1 MTPPLL
7 ELNRAGRP
15 ILRYLPEPGD
25 PPTAGRAEPLGD
37 LDDVVAAVL
46 EELAGWLFITKDD
59 ALTDALLAAGCGMNR
74 QGALYSRDLVADPP
88 DPSWRT
94 ERIGFFESE
103 PLDVPAASLVALSL
117 AAYPPGHPD
126 AETQDPAKVE
136 KDIDGLLTGS
146 DVGPLMDVSTIVRD
160 KERDSNPV
168 VALALINRMTG
179 ASPTGGP
186 WVSEICRD
194 TDPRYAGLGAS
205 LLRRVMVQL
214 ANDGESSL
222 SLVVTEGNP
231 ARQVYER
238 MGFRFINSFRKLSI
252 PALPRDSAS

>member
-1 MTPPLL
+1 MPPLL

-15 ILRYLPEPGD
+15 VLRYLPEPGD

-37 LDDVVAAVL
+37 QHDVVAAVL
-46 EELAGWLFITKDD
+46 EELAGWLFLTNDD

-94 ERIGFFESE
+94 ERIGSFESE
-103 PLDVPAASLVALSL
+103 PLDLPAAALTPVSL

-126 AETQDPAKVE
+126 AETQDPVKVE
-136 KDIDGLLTGS
+136 MDIDGLLTGS
-146 DVGPLMDVSTIVRD
+146 VVGPLMDVSTVVRD
-160 KERDSNPV
+160 KERDSDPV
-168 VALALINRMTG
+168 VAMAIINRMHG

-194 TDPRYAGLGAS
+194 PDRRYAGLGAS
-205 LLRRVMVQL
+205 VLRRVMVQL
-214 ANDGESSL
+214 ADDGESSL

-231 ARQVYER
+231 ARQLYER
-238 MGFRFINSFRKLSI
+238 LGFRYIKSFRKLSI
-252 PALPRDSAS
+252 PALARDSAS

>member
-1 MTPPLL
+1 MPPQL

-15 ILRYLPEPGD
+15 VLRYLKEPGD

-37 LDDVVAAVL
+37 RDDVVAAVL

-59 ALTDALLAAGCGMNR
+59 ALTDALLAAGCSMNR
-74 QGALYSRDLVADPP
+74 EGALYSRDLVADPP

-94 ERIGFFESE
+94 ERIGSFHGE
-103 PLDVPAASLVALSL
+103 PLDLPAAELVAVSL

-126 AETQDPAKVE
+126 AETQDPVKVE
-136 KDIDGLLTGS
+136 RDIDGLLSGS
-146 DVGPLMDVSTIVRD
+146 IVGPLMDVSSVVRD
-160 KERDSNPV
+160 DERDSSPV
-168 VALALINRMTG
+168 VALAVINRMSG

-194 TDPRYAGLGAS
+194 PDPRYAGLGAS
-205 LLRRVMVQL
+205 LLRRVMAQL
-214 ANDGESSL
+214 AVDGESSL

-231 ARQVYER
+231 ARQLYER
-238 MGFRFINSFRKLSI
+238 LGFRYVKSFRKLSI
-252 PALPRDSAS
+252 PALARDSAR

>member
-1 MTPPLL
+1 MPPLL
-7 ELNRAGRP
+7 ELNRDGRP
-15 ILRYLPEPGD
+15 VLRYLPEPGD

-37 LDDVVAAVL
+37 WDEVVTAVL

-94 ERIGFFESE
+94 ERIGSFRRE
-103 PLDVPAASLVALSL
+103 PLDLPAAALVAVSL
-117 AAYPPGHPD
+117 RHTRLGIR
-126 AETQDPAKVE
+126 TQDARPGKGGRRHY
-136 KDIDGLLTGS
+136 GLLTGS
-146 DVGPLMDVSTIVRD
+146 VVGPLMKVSSVVRD
-160 KERDSNPV
+160 KERDFNPV
-168 VALALINRMTG
+168 VALAIINRMSG

-186 WVSEICRD
+186 WVSGICRD
-194 TDPRYAGLGAS
+194 PDPRYAGLGAL

-214 ANDGESSL
+214 AADGESSL
-222 SLVVTEGNP
+222 SLVVTRGNS
-231 ARQVYER
+231 AQQLYER
-238 MGFRFINSFRKLSI
+238 LGFRFIESFRKLSI

>member
-1 MTPPLL
+1 MPPLL

-15 ILRYLPEPGD
+15 VLRYLPQPGD

-46 EELAGWLFITKDD
+46 EELAGWLFLTDDD
-59 ALTDALLAAGCGMNR
+59 ALTDALLAAGCGMDR
-74 QGALYSRDLVADPP
+74 QGALYSRDLVANPP

-94 ERIGFFESE
+94 SRIGSFESE
-103 PLDVPAASLVALSL
+103 PLGLQAAALVAVSL

-126 AETQDPAKVE
+126 AETQDPVKVE
-136 KDIDGLLTGS
+136 SLIDGLLTGRV
-146 DVGPLMDVSTIVRD
+146 VGPLMDVSTVVRD

-168 VALALINRMTG
+168 VALALINRMSG
-179 ASPTGGP
+179 ESPTGGP

-194 TDPRYAGLGAS
+194 PDRRYAGLGAF
-205 LLRRVMVQL
+205 LLRQVMAQL
-214 ANDGESSL
+214 AADGESSL

-231 ARQVYER
+231 AQQLYER
-238 MGFRFINSFRKLSI
+238 LGFRYIKSFRKLSI
-252 PALPRDSAS
+252 PALARDSAS